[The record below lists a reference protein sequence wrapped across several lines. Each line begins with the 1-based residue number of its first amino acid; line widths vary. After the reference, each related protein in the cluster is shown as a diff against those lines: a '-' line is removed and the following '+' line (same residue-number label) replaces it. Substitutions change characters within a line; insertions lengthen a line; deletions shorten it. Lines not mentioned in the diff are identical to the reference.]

1 MGFLWFFLAAIIGF
15 MVYALYRGQS
25 RLKDQLDQLQ
35 VKFHEL
41 ESEMIKYMRR
51 PDQVADPQTRE
62 KTEPIKKPSIVM
74 EPKGETAKTPRPSAK
89 SPPPEE
95 SDSPEGSDRRLKKIE
110 ESLSSRW
117 MVWVGGL
124 AVALGGGFLVKYSID
139 SGLLSPLVRVSLGF
153 VMGVILT
160 IGGEILRQRRTNLG
174 RSNLEWLKGSPD
186 YLPGAISAAGLFS
199 AFAAIYASYALYD
212 ILPAIGAFIALAL
225 LSFVA
230 SGLAWYQGRFFA
242 YLGLIGGIIVP
253 LLVST
258 GSENAWGLFPYLL
271 VIICASLW
279 AARQKAWIDVAAT
292 TLALGLLWVII
303 WIPVSWESSDIAPVG
318 IYLLLIGA
326 LNSILLSGASPER
339 PEDRSLRGMMK
350 SRGITL
356 VSDLVMAVTIIL
368 MVGIV
373 RLDHYNITAGIL
385 VAAGLLAM
393 AHAVRRS
400 PGADMG
406 GIMAIFGMFF
416 LFATW
421 HIPDLVE
428 FKGSLPAFDRL
439 DTAWAPTAPPG
450 LDRFITSVLIFSGLT
465 SLAIFMGLGRLMRR
479 NVWASMGSIIPVV
492 MLIITYWR
500 IEDWGTS
507 LTFAF
512 AALVLACLLV
522 LAVKKLSSEKDEG
535 DMTPIAAYAAGATT
549 MISLGIAM
557 TLRDAWLSFALA
569 LQIAALAHIWR
580 MTMVRGLR
588 TLALILAAI
597 VLIRLFLNGSI
608 FDYGDGGPLPAFN
621 WLFYGYALTAAL
633 FAYAARIF
641 RPEGQEDRLMSVL
654 SAGAI
659 MLTIAFVSLELHV
672 LTGEGG
678 RLSSL
683 PTELELALQ
692 TVNWVA
698 ATTILFWFEVKNNDA
713 LLGRIRKAMTFA
725 GLSGLIIGG
734 GLANNVMI
742 YNAQVG
748 TVPVFNLLMLQLL
761 IPGLLYGYKT
771 YIAKRAGKAKSMK
784 LYGSIAFL
792 VIWFWATAEVYNSFH
807 PDGAGNIT
815 TDWEWYAYS
824 LVWLVYAVILLLAG
838 LRFQQAKIRQ
848 AGLAV
853 LGIVVLKVFL
863 VDMNQLE
870 GLSRA
875 LSFMGLGGAL
885 IGLGY
890 LYQKLNLK
898 TSPDPE
904 PVK

>member
-1 MGFLWFFLAAIIGF
+1 MGLLWFSLAGITGFL
-15 MVYALYRGQS
+15 VYALYRGQN

-51 PDQVADPQTRE
+51 PDQAAEPQTRE
-62 KTEPIKKPSIVM
+62 KTETIKKPSIVM
-74 EPKGETAKTPRPSAK
+74 EPKGAAVKTPRSPAK
-89 SPPPEE
+89 SRPPEG

-139 SGLLSPLVRVSLGF
+139 RGLLSPLVRVSLGF

-292 TLALGLLWVII
+292 TLAMGLLWVII
-303 WIPVSWESSDIAPVG
+303 WIPASWESSDIAPVG

-339 PEDRSLRGMMK
+339 LEDRSLRGMMK

-356 VSDLVMAVTIIL
+356 VSDLVMAVVIIL
-368 MVGIV
+368 IIGIV
-373 RLDHYNITAGIL
+373 RLDHYSVMGGIL
-385 VAAGLLAM
+385 VTAGLLAM
-393 AHAVRRS
+393 AYAVRRS
-400 PGADMG
+400 PANDMG
-406 GIMAIFGMFF
+406 GVMAIFGMFF

-465 SLAIFMGLGRLMRR
+465 SLAIFVGLGRLMRR
-479 NVWASMGSIIPVV
+479 NVWASMGNIIPVM

-512 AALVLACLLV
+512 VALVLACMLV
-522 LAVKKLSSEKDEG
+522 LAVKKLGSEKDEG

-580 MTMVRGLR
+580 ITMVRGLR
-588 TLALILAAI
+588 TLATLLATI
-597 VLIRLFLNGSI
+597 VLVRLFLNGSI
-608 FDYGDGGPLPAFN
+608 FDYGNGQPLPAFN

-641 RPEGQEDRLMSVL
+641 RPEGQEDRLISVL
-654 SAGAI
+654 RAGAI
-659 MLTIAFVSLELHV
+659 MLAIAFVTLELHV
-672 LTGEGG
+672 LFSDGN
-678 RLSSL
+678 RLLSS
-683 PTELELALQ
+683 TTVLETALQ
-692 TVNWVA
+692 AVNWCA
-698 ATTILFWFEVKNNDA
+698 ATTILFWYEVKNNDR
-713 LLGRIRKAMTFA
+713 LLGRLRRLMTFVA
-725 GLSGLIIGG
+725 LSGMIIGG
-734 GLANNVMI
+734 GMLNNVFF
-742 YNAQVG
+742 NSVDVG
-748 TVPVFNLLMLQLL
+748 TTPVFNLQLL
-761 IPGLLYGYKT
+761 QFFIPGLLYGFKA
-771 YIAKRAGKAKSMK
+771 YIAGRAGKTRSVK
-784 LYGSIAFL
+784 LYGSVAF
-792 VIWFWATAEVYNSFH
+792 VVMWFWGTAEVYNGFH
-807 PDGAGNIT
+807 PNEYGATT

-898 TSPDPE
+898 PSPDPE